1 MAAQKTISLL
11 LTMRKLLCKNL
22 KDLVKKGFKF
32 VKQAWILYLDIFRAH
47 TRGTIAVLAILMVI
61 VLLIVAYLP
70 TIQPF
75 EGNLIVSELNFT
87 CRQDAPFKN
96 DHLFI
101 KDLRSVQEIALS
113 SEKQE
118 FKLVGSFTSESEP
131 WLQSVEELSLK
142 PTSTDSQLLLTA
154 TSPEDSGL
162 DLSELRLH
170 SGDHVKQLRYDAY
183 NHILSFTLEPRST
196 KIPIEFDVKS
206 RSLIQATAE
215 RHEIDSPKVKRKFV
229 ESLAF
234 QFQPTGTLQ
243 FNIDKIVKIDIR
255 LGKSNGDGLWGNLTV
270 TGVDFR
276 VRQENATPGS
286 DDDFYNSTIRS
297 GFIQVAH
304 QKLDLEADQ
313 FLLLNN
319 ESITNLR
326 RLKILP
332 ASTTDGNSSAS
343 DTSTPPPE
351 QQLANLDRIGLS
363 VIISG
368 QAQKIEV
375 GLDPKLPIKRI
386 ESNWL
391 NRTFSDDAIT
401 ALVSSAFAFI
411 ATALVFAVEDF
422 LGKPSVQPNQATNTD
437 NETLP

>member
-1 MAAQKTISLL
+1 MSKQKILSLL

-32 VKQAWILYLDIFRAH
+32 VKQAWILYLDIFRSH
-47 TRGTIAVLAILMVI
+47 TRGTVAVLVILTVI
-61 VLLIVAYLP
+61 ILLIVAYLP

-87 CRQDAPFKN
+87 CRQDDPFKN
-96 DHLFI
+96 DHLLI

-113 SEKQE
+113 SEEQE
-118 FKLVGSFTSESEP
+118 FKLVGSFTNESEP

-154 TSPEDSGL
+154 TSPENAGL

-170 SGDHVKQLRYDAY
+170 TGDRVKQLRYDAY
-183 NHILSFTLEPRST
+183 NRILSFTLEPDSVG
-196 KIPIEFDVKS
+196 IPIEFDVKS
-206 RSLIQATAE
+206 SPLIQATAE
-215 RHEIDSPKVKRKFV
+215 RYEIDSPKVKRKFV

-234 QFQPTGTLQ
+234 QFQPTGAIK
-243 FNIDKIVKIDIR
+243 FNQAVTVSIN
-255 LGKSNGDGLWGNLTV
+255 LGMSNGDGLWGNLWV
-270 TGVDFR
+270 DGVDFKVLR
-276 VRQENATPGS
+276 ENPTRPS
-286 DDDFYNSTIRS
+286 DDFYDSTIRS

-313 FLLLNN
+313 FLSLKKG
-319 ESITNLR
+319 SIINLR
-326 RLKILP
+326 RLKILGLP
-332 ASTTDGNSSAS
+332 ASTTDGNSSVS

-386 ESNWL
+386 DSNWL

-422 LGKPSVQPNQATNTD
+422 LDEPSVQPNQATNTD